1 MSAFTHHR
9 RFHRSRHWHYFNQS
23 EKSPGSLAELLW
35 RRVGSESYT
44 WHGEHGVKYMH
55 TIGLQI
61 AGLYCQPFFSQFSK
75 AKTSKGHF
83 QSQIDHSTQG
93 KPLKKASRR
102 PREQNASLCSGR
114 VHTQDCVWSA
124 AWRLRPHKEF
134 PAVFGTLFGYLF
146 PGGLV
151 RKVRRCGE
159 VPQRRAQVTSRIAAL
174 ADNMAAS

>member
-1 MSAFTHHR
+1 M
-9 RFHRSRHWHYFNQS
+9 
-23 EKSPGSLAELLW
+23 
-35 RRVGSESYT
+35 
-44 WHGEHGVKYMH
+44 VKYMY

-114 VHTQDCVWSA
+114 VTTSGGSRGGGAGGPDPPFGPRCRLFNIGPKVGPPPPFLLVDLRWTPVADPGCVCVTGVITPPP
-124 AWRLRPHKEF
+124 LE
-134 PAVFGTLFGYLF
+134 
-146 PGGLV
+146 
-151 RKVRRCGE
+151 CG
-159 VPQRRAQVTSRIAAL
+159 
-174 ADNMAAS
+174 

>member
-35 RRVGSESYT
+35 RRLGSESYT
-44 WHGEHGVKYMH
+44 WHVEHGVKYLY
-55 TIGLQI
+55 TIGLQL

-75 AKTSKGHF
+75 AKTSEGQF

-114 VHTQDCVWSA
+114 VHGVGLYRTRPPA
-124 AWRLRPHKEF
+124 RLLSPRPPGSPHP
-134 PAVFGTLFGYLF
+134 PANHLERPL
-146 PGGLV
+146 
-151 RKVRRCGE
+151 
-159 VPQRRAQVTSRIAAL
+159 
-174 ADNMAAS
+174 

>member
-1 MSAFTHHR
+1 M
-9 RFHRSRHWHYFNQS
+9 
-23 EKSPGSLAELLW
+23 
-35 RRVGSESYT
+35 
-44 WHGEHGVKYMH
+44 KYMH

-83 QSQIDHSTQG
+83 QEGFSTEKCRVCAAVGCTRRTGSGQQHGHRLYSFPLQNPDLLKQMASQNEKEG
-93 KPLKKASRR
+93 
-102 PREQNASLCSGR
+102 
-114 VHTQDCVWSA
+114 
-124 AWRLRPHKEF
+124 LRPHKEF

-159 VPQRRAQVTSRIAAL
+159 VPQRRADVTSRIAAL
-174 ADNMAAS
+174 ADSMASS